1 MDQSPM
7 AADHS
12 LGRSALKI
20 NDDALKEDLKW
31 HLDTLSEEIT
41 LFKEMS
47 EENCKFVKLTLAR
60 LLIAYDAMKSPEN
73 SLLQKRKHCEEALD
87 LFDVLIKLDPSHKR
101 YNEDEQSLVLLDQA
115 TSDRES
121 LVKYCWQYDN
131 PYFSTFRHHN
141 CLQLS
146 RLSLTRVGCVELMLW
161 VQILDLSHNKLRS
174 IAGNELLLK

>member
-1 MDQSPM
+1 LVTANSSPVSSSP
-7 AADHS
+7 AS
-12 LGRSALKI
+12 SSPRLKI

-31 HLDTLSEEIT
+31 HLDILSEEIT
-41 LFKEMS
+41 LFKEI
-47 EENCKFVKLTLAR
+47 KFVKLTLAR

-131 PYFSTFRHHN
+131 PYFSTFRRHN